1 MKLEILTVK
10 EFTDWAINNE
20 EITFHQTKEWADLKK
35 RNGWNFEVPAISF
48 YKFYELIQGRSII
61 LAVNIPLSYVKS
73 HPPPVFSTMWRT
85 D

>member
-35 RNGWNFEVPAISF
+35 RNGWNSYYVGLKDKGIIKAAS
-48 YKFYELIQGRSII
+48 LI
-61 LAVNIPLSYVKS
+61 LSKEI
-73 HPPPVFSTMWRT
+73 F
-85 D
+85 

>member
-48 YKFYELIQGRSII
+48 LNFM
-61 LAVNIPLSYVKS
+61 N
-73 HPPPVFSTMWRT
+73 
-85 D
+85 